1 MNTKR
6 LLRHIHYWL
15 SLAIFIP
22 TGIMFAAGIFLM
34 LKKEIAWIQ
43 PPSQK
48 GVAASQLPAITYE
61 QILET
66 SRAHPEAGIAVWSD
80 IDRIDVRP
88 SKGIAKVQSKTGW
101 EIQIDTAN
109 AKALSVAYRRSD
121 VIESI
126 HDGSY
131 FTNWMK
137 LFVFLP
143 VGILLIL
150 MWGTGV
156 YLFCITEIQKFKK
169 RARQK
174 EKAKTALE

>member
-1 MNTKR
+1 
-6 LLRHIHYWL
+6 
-15 SLAIFIP
+15 
-22 TGIMFAAGIFLM
+22 MFAAGIFLM

-109 AKALSVAYRRSD
+109 AKALSAIGISRQRGIYGPLCSFSIRKRRVRRRHWYAAID
-121 VIESI
+121 V
-126 HDGSY
+126 
-131 FTNWMK
+131 
-137 LFVFLP
+137 
-143 VGILLIL
+143 
-150 MWGTGV
+150 
-156 YLFCITEIQKFKK
+156 
-169 RARQK
+169 RQR
-174 EKAKTALE
+174 